1 LLRSAVEEHAMAKR
15 RMRRMTAMNEDQTGQ
30 PNARR
35 STADSL
41 GDTARD
47 LSVSAVRSMTEAA
60 KAALSGMQEIG
71 RTMADMA
78 APAARR
84 TVKTANEV
92 TRAAMDSTRELTR
105 TAGDMAGEATRSASD
120 GTRRGGAGRPAH
132 DALGESPRQVP
143 PPARGVATSGRGREW
158 SP

>member
-1 LLRSAVEEHAMAKR
+1 MAKR
-15 RMRRMTAMNEDQTGQ
+15 RMRRTTATNENQPGQ
-30 PNARR
+30 PTSARR
-35 STADSL
+35 SSADNL

-47 LSVSAVRSMTEAA
+47 LSVSAVRSMTDAA

-78 APAARR
+78 APAVRR

-105 TAGDMAGEATRSASD
+105 TAGDIAGQATRSASE
-120 GTRRGGAGRPAH
+120 GVRK
-132 DALGESPRQVP
+132 SPR
-143 PPARGVATSGRGREW
+143 RATRSSGRRAK
-158 SP
+158 SRRRRTA